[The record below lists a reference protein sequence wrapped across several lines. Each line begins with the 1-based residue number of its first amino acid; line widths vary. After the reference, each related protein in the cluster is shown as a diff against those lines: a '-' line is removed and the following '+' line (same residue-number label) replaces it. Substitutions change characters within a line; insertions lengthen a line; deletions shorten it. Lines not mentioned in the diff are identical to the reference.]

1 MNHTYIALTLFATL
15 TSFGQVPYQLTEDEK
30 EQVELVERKKSGKI
44 DPESFFNRATSS
56 KIVFYGQ
63 VFDQDGMP
71 VGGADVIYSTTSN
84 YRQALGATNTK
95 RKLTTGDDGFFSIK
109 TNGIEL
115 FVSIEKTGYRRSMVR
130 RLNPDEG
137 LKAGERVGS
146 SVLAQYFDMS
156 GNPQRNHHP
165 EEKRP
170 VQFTIRK
177 IGKLEQLKH
186 VTGCFW
192 VKSNGT
198 PRSLSL
204 EAKGSSIHCIEVI
217 CRSEYDRPVNSVGA
231 PRRYDWSFEIRVEK
245 GGVQEIKDD
254 GFEAPLDG
262 YRPSLLV
269 AAMSADDPRWVDE
282 IHGVKSY
289 YVRFEDDVCA
299 RIKIVG
305 GGTSLKGQ
313 IDDPYIYLESWL
325 NPDPKSRNLE
335 TLPIGR

>member
-1 MNHTYIALTLFATL
+1 MNHTYIALTLFAAL

-44 DPESFFNRATSS
+44 DPESFLNSGTSS
-56 KIVFYGQ
+56 NIVLYCK

-262 YRPSLLV
+262 YRPSLLI
-269 AAMSADDPRWVDE
+269 AAMSADDSRWVDE

>member
-1 MNHTYIALTLFATL
+1 MNYTYIALTLLAAL
-15 TSFGQVPYQLTEDEK
+15 TSFGQVPYQPTEEEK
-30 EQVELVERKKSGKI
+30 EQVELVREVKERRI
-44 DPESFFNRATSS
+44 DPASFLGRAFKT
-56 KIVFYGQ
+56 KILFYGQ
-63 VFDQDGMP
+63 VVDHAGMP
-71 VGGADVIYSTTSN
+71 VEGALVTYSPS
-84 YRQALGATNTK
+84 ADLGALDGRK
-95 RKLTTGDDGFFSIK
+95 AKYKLTSGKDGLFKIM
-109 TNGIEL
+109 TNGTDMY
-115 FVSIEKTGYRRSMVR
+115 VSIEKEGYRRATVPRSNVVG
-130 RLNPDEG
+130 EAVQ
-137 LKAGERVGS
+137 AGERVGS
-146 SVLAQYFDMS
+146 QIKIQYFDMF
-156 GNPQRNHHP
+156 GKPERNHHP

-262 YRPSLLV
+262 YRPSLLI
-269 AAMSADDPRWVDE
+269 AAMSADDSRWVDE